1 MLKGAPV
8 DRVCEVWSA
17 STELLRPRHAA
28 LLDDHELGRAE
39 GLPPSGRAQA
49 LLSTVLFRLVAA
61 RALGLDPADTEAV
74 RRLEV
79 DRGCSSCAEAH
90 GKPSVGRG
98 VHLSVSHAGE
108 LVVVAATRVAPVG
121 VDIEPTSRGAH
132 AQAAMRWAC
141 ATEEAAE
148 IADARDALRCWI
160 RKEAIVKATG
170 EGMAAHLADIRV
182 SGPREPA
189 RLIRWSGR
197 PGQACTLVDLDA
209 RGGYLASLAVL
220 SKGALDVV
228 ERSAHDLL
236 AA

>member
-1 MLKGAPV
+1 M

-28 LLDDHELGRAE
+28 LLDDHELARAE
-39 GLPPSGRAQA
+39 RLPSSVRAQS
-49 LLSTVLFRLVAA
+49 LLSAALFRLVAA
-61 RALGLDPADTEAV
+61 RALGLDPVDPEVV
-74 RRLEV
+74 RRLDV
-79 DRGCSSCAEAH
+79 DRRCSSCAEAH
-90 GKPSVGRG
+90 GKPSVGGG

-121 VDIEPTSRGAH
+121 VDVEPTSRGAH
-132 AQAAMRWAC
+132 ARAAMRWAC
-141 ATEEAAE
+141 AAEEGAE
-148 IADARDALRCWI
+148 IADAQDALRCWI

-170 EGMAAHLADIRV
+170 EGMAARLADIRV
-182 SGPREPA
+182 SAPREPA

-197 PGQACTLVDLDA
+197 PDQQCTLVDLDP
-209 RGGYLASLAVL
+209 RGGHLASLAVL
-220 SKGALDVV
+220 SSGALDVV